1 MQGIALYILH
11 TLGDKL
17 WEFGPKSIPEVIL
30 KPKEE
35 KLGFKKA

>member
-17 WEFGPKSIPEVIL
+17 WEFGPKTIPEIAL
-30 KPKEE
+30 PAKTE
-35 KLGFKKA
+35 KLGFTK